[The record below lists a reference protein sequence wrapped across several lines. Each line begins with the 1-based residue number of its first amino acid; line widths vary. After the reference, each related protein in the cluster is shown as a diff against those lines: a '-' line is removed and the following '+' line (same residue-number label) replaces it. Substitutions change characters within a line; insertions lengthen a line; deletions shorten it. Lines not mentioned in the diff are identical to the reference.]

1 MEATEISMKGIWSCE
16 KFPVFAIKSYKID
29 AFIMGYPLYKTP
41 GTLSIAEELL
51 DVTESTN
58 LRDKCGVA
66 VQIND
71 RKVVGLLLL

>member
-1 MEATEISMKGIWSCE
+1 
-16 KFPVFAIKSYKID
+16 
-29 AFIMGYPLYKTP
+29 MGYPLYKTP
-41 GTLSIAEELL
+41 WTLSIAEELL

>member
-1 MEATEISMKGIWSCE
+1 
-16 KFPVFAIKSYKID
+16 
-29 AFIMGYPLYKTP
+29 MGYPLYKTP

-58 LRDKCGVA
+58 LRDKCDVA

-71 RKVVGLLLL
+71 RKVVGLLPL